1 MPSAAASSSQAP
13 AAQPAPLY
21 AARVRVYPRRVR
33 GLYRRIKWVLLAVTL
48 AIYYLVPW
56 LRWDRG
62 PGAPD
67 QAVLIDLPGRRAY
80 FFFVE
85 IWPQEAYY
93 LTGLL
98 ILAAIGL
105 FLATSLLGRVWCGYA
120 CPQTVWTDLFMWVE
134 RLIEGDRVRR
144 MRRDAEPL
152 SFSKAALKLA
162 KHTAWL
168 AIALATGGAWVMYF
182 NDAPTV
188 LSEAVRFQASAGVY
202 FFVALFTATTYLLAG
217 WAREQV
223 CTYMCPWPRIQ
234 AAMLDEHSLIVTY
247 RQWRGEPRGK
257 HKHGASWDGRG
268 DCVDCHACVQVCPT
282 GIDIR
287 DGTQL
292 ECIGCGLC
300 IDACNEIMG
309 NVGRPKGLIA
319 FDTLDNQERR
329 AKGEA
334 GRFRLIRART
344 VVYAVVLALVAAVML
359 GAWVLRSTTELTVL
373 RDRAPLFVA
382 LSDGAIRN
390 SYTLKILNKTHE
402 PRAFRLS
409 ADGLAGVGVSVAEGT
424 GEAAGSAPAL
434 AVRPDQIATYR
445 IHLRAERA
453 SVKAESTPIAIVL
466 TAVGSQEQIRTSSVF
481 LGPKEGR

>member
-1 MPSAAASSSQAP
+1 MPSAAANSVPDASGTAGTSA
-13 AAQPAPLY
+13 LY
-21 AARVRVYPRRVR
+21 ADRVRIYPRRVR

-62 PGAPD
+62 PGVPD

-80 FFFVE
+80 FFFIE

-98 ILAAIGL
+98 ILAAVGL

-152 SFSKAALKLA
+152 SASKALLKLA
-162 KHTAWL
+162 KHGAWL
-168 AIALATGGAWVMYF
+168 LIALATGGAWVMYF

-188 LSEAVRFQASAGVY
+188 MGEAMRFEASAAVY
-202 FFVALFTATTYLLAG
+202 SFIGLFTATTYLLAG
-217 WAREQV
+217 WAREQL

-247 RQWRGEPRGK
+247 RAWRGEPRGK
-257 HKHGASWDGRG
+257 HKQGASWEGRG
-268 DCVDCHACVQVCPT
+268 DCVDCMACVQVCPT

-287 DGTQL
+287 DGQQL

-300 IDACNEIMG
+300 IDACNEIMLK
-309 NVGRPKGLIA
+309 VERPKGLIA
-319 FDTLDNQERR
+319 FDTLVNQERH
-329 AKGEA
+329 AKGLA
-334 GRFRLIRART
+334 SVYRLVRLRT
-344 VVYAVVLALVAAVML
+344 IVYAAVLAIVLSIML
-359 GAWVLRSTTELTVL
+359 GAWLMRSTTELTVL
-373 RDRAPLFVA
+373 HDRAPLFVA
-382 LSDGAIRN
+382 LSDGGIRN
-390 SYTLKILNKTHE
+390 SYTVKILNKSHDT
-402 PRAFRLS
+402 RRFRLS
-409 ADGLAGVGVSVAEGT
+409 AHGIPGASVTIAESSSEQG
-424 GEAAGSAPAL
+424 AL
-434 AVRPDQIATYR
+434 LTVQPDQVATYR
-445 IHLRAERA
+445 VHLRADRA
-453 SVKAESTPIAIVL
+453 LVKSESTAVELVL
-466 TAVGSQEQIRTSSVF
+466 SAVGGAETIRHQTVF
-481 LGPKEGR
+481 AGPKEGR